1 MGSFL
6 GALFLLLKPIA
17 GLAVMVDNRSD
28 LDLIPAIAPAKDE
41 VASYRRSGRSDAP
54 KQSNFNGILVF
65 ALVLMAI
72 VMGVGGFALYEVQ
85 QKLDQS
91 NQLLAEGQKSIRDLN
106 DRLAATG
113 TDVSKTLQVMQE
125 QQSTNLGEI
134 DKLWAVAYRQ
144 NRPRIQTIEETLTK
158 LTAMDKKLDAQ
169 IANQVSSVNKIAERF
184 EKLSAQMIADNEE
197 QSTSIALIRGQ
208 FQSQSTMLEG
218 SRLNLLALG
227 KQVKDLEE
235 AIAVF
240 DRYRQ
245 QNNQRLLEIQRQL
258 QAQPQTP

>member
-1 MGSFL
+1 
-6 GALFLLLKPIA
+6 
-17 GLAVMVDNRSD
+17 
-28 LDLIPAIAPAKDE
+28 
-41 VASYRRSGRSDAP
+41 
-54 KQSNFNGILVF
+54 
-65 ALVLMAI
+65 
-72 VMGVGGFALYEVQ
+72 
-85 QKLDQS
+85 
-91 NQLLAEGQKSIRDLN
+91 
-106 DRLAATG
+106 
-113 TDVSKTLQVMQE
+113 MQE

-144 NRPRIQTIEETLTK
+144 NRPRIKTIEETLTK

>member
-1 MGSFL
+1 
-6 GALFLLLKPIA
+6 
-17 GLAVMVDNRSD
+17 MVDNRSD

-72 VMGVGGFALYEVQ
+72 VMGVGGFALYEIQ

-113 TDVSKTLQVMQE
+113 TDVSKTLQVMQM
-125 QQSTNLGEI
+125 QQSTNVGEI

-144 NRPRIQTIEETLTK
+144 NRPRIETIEATLTK
-158 LTAMDKKLDAQ
+158 LTAMDKKLDTQ

-184 EKLSAQMIADNEE
+184 EKFSAQVTADNEE
-197 QSTSIALIRGQ
+197 LATSVALIRGQ
-208 FQSQSTMLEG
+208 YQNQSASLEG
-218 SRLNLLALG
+218 NIRSLLDLDT
-227 KQVKDLEE
+227 QMKDVTE
-235 AIAVF
+235 AIAVI

-258 QAQPQTP
+258 QVQPTP